1 MHISWQDNRFSKF
14 YQHPA
19 SSPEKF
25 SLEETAKVRA
35 FHSSFPQYQPT
46 PLRSLSRLAE
56 LLGVGGIYVKDESFR
71 FGLNAFKGLGG
82 SYAMGKYLAECLGMD
97 ISELPFSRLTGA
109 EVKARLGDITFAT
122 TTDGNHGRGVAWTAK
137 MLQQKAVVYM
147 PKGSTEYRLE
157 AIRQEG
163 AEAEI
168 MDWNYD
174 DTVRYTARRAA
185 EEGWV
190 IVQDTAWEG
199 YEEIPLWIMQ
209 GYATMAD
216 EALEQLKQDH
226 ALTAPSHVMIQAGV
240 GSLAGMLQGVL
251 AARYGEERPRLAVV
265 EARSAD
271 CLYRSAVAND
281 GRPHAVGGDLNTIMA
296 GLACGEA
303 NYMGWELLRD
313 YGEFFF
319 SCSDE
324 VAARGMRVLGNPL
337 RGDAQVISGE
347 SGAVP
352 LGLLSLLLERSEWRE
367 AKEMM
372 GLTSQSQILLF
383 STEGDT
389 DPQRYRDVVWDGSY
403 SSGR

>member
-1 MHISWQDNRFSKF
+1 M
-14 YQHPA
+14 
-19 SSPEKF
+19 
-25 SLEETAKVRA
+25 
-35 FHSSFPQYQPT
+35 
-46 PLRSLSRLAE
+46 
-56 LLGVGGIYVKDESFR
+56 
-71 FGLNAFKGLGG
+71 
-82 SYAMGKYLAECLGMD
+82 
-97 ISELPFSRLTGA
+97 
-109 EVKARLGDITFAT
+109 
-122 TTDGNHGRGVAWTAK
+122 
-137 MLQQKAVVYM
+137 
-147 PKGSTEYRLE
+147 
-157 AIRQEG
+157 
-163 AEAEI
+163 
-168 MDWNYD
+168 
-174 DTVRYTARRAA
+174 
-185 EEGWV
+185 
-190 IVQDTAWEG
+190 
-199 YEEIPLWIMQ
+199 
-209 GYATMAD
+209 
-216 EALEQLKQDH
+216 
-226 ALTAPSHVMIQAGV
+226 
-240 GSLAGMLQGVL
+240 
-251 AARYGEERPRLAVV
+251 V